1 MAFFTTSPAKRSQA
15 LQGALDYQ
23 RFVDLQNERLY
34 ARDEDRR
41 PAQGLTLPVV
51 SQGPQASGLNEQSQ
65 AQKAAAAQ
73 AQAAARANAAKAK
86 AAQAQ
91 PTQAVRSSDPDSFAG
106 QGLQL
111 VDFDPNSNID
121 NRGLAIRNNPNL
133 SQFQKDVGG
142 GFNRDRFDTRLR
154 SIRYGLSS
162 GNVRGV
168 DTGPATGIFGQIK
181 GYFADTEDESAARQA
196 QGVITDWYDSDEA
209 EQYFMQNPIELER
222 AINDP
227 VGVYRSLKETAT
239 PLAVPT
245 QTTQPTT
252 QAGVSTTRNGVPVV
266 SMDIAQPTTQT
277 AGVTIKDSTGATRKL
292 TKQQPGIAQGVTSV
306 AKSIDTKPISKLK
319 EPGPMPLTVR
329 VEELRGLQQ
338 QREDIKRQMRMA
350 LGTPGAASRLESKL
364 DANSVLIENLATQQA
379 LDTFNISDDPRM
391 LSQILSQQSGQNVL
405 IGKASEDTWYMS
417 IDGQILEQRW
427 NKKQMVSQQRR
438 ESSKKLRDSLS
449 AAQIAADADLRGK
462 IIDNQLSQR
471 LENVKGNYKLM
482 AEQYKQAKLIKGID
496 DMFKQDFAGNVSVL
510 TPVEGEDGK
519 TRLEF
524 VPISQGSPTSAYK
537 L

>member
-1 MAFFTTSPAKRSQA
+1 MAFFTTSPAKRSQT

-23 RFVDLQNERLY
+23 KFVDLQNARLY
-34 ARDEDRR
+34 GRDEDER

-51 SQGPQASGLNEQSQ
+51 SQGPRAPGLNEQSQ
-65 AQKAAAAQ
+65 AQKAAAAQAQ

-111 VDFDPNSNID
+111 TDFDPNSDID

-133 SQFQKDVGG
+133 SQLQKDVGG
-142 GFNRDRFDTRLR
+142 FFDKDQFDSRLDD
-154 SIRYGLSS
+154 IRYGLSS

-168 DTGPATGIFGQIK
+168 DTGPATGFFGQLK
-181 GYFADTEDESAARQA
+181 GYALDDKAQGAARQA

-209 EQYFMQNPIELER
+209 EQYFMQNPIALEM

-239 PLAVPT
+239 PLAAPA
-245 QTTQPTT
+245 
-252 QAGVSTTRNGVPVV
+252 QAGVSTTRNGVPV
-266 SMDIAQPTTQT
+266 DIPQPTTQA

-292 TKQQPGIAQGVTSV
+292 TKQQPGIAQGATSV

-338 QREDIKRQMRMA
+338 QRNDIKRQMRMA

-391 LSQILSQQSGQNVL
+391 LSQILSQQYGQNVL

-427 NKKQMVSQQRR
+427 TKKQMVSQQRR

-462 IIDNQLSQR
+462 IIDNQLAQR

-510 TPVEGEDGK
+510 TPVEGEDGE

-524 VPISQGSPTSAYK
+524 VPISQVSPTSSYK